1 MITIMEKYT
10 EAVIQ
15 KKPELL
21 PLAENVRATFNGVEC
36 AVGDNPMWKNTL
48 VMPERQTFI
57 DTVTGEMVLF
67 GTTNNET
74 VERNFDFPIEG
85 IECLYDLWLVPTSFP
100 DGRFNV
106 NAQVLN
112 SNNIRV
118 GELTFSRADNLKDL
132 LRKCPNQGDFMVIE
146 DLLDIERFFDHPS
159 NKLDI
164 RGYIKPV
171 KEVPAKKRRN
181 RKS

>member
-74 VERNFDFPIEG
+74 VERSHRSRSSP
-85 IECLYDLWLVPTSFP
+85 PTAGSATSTATW
-100 DGRFNV
+100 RT
-106 NAQVLN
+106 
-112 SNNIRV
+112 S
-118 GELTFSRADNLKDL
+118 TFR
-132 LRKCPNQGDFMVIE
+132 I
-146 DLLDIERFFDHPS
+146 
-159 NKLDI
+159 
-164 RGYIKPV
+164 
-171 KEVPAKKRRN
+171 
-181 RKS
+181 